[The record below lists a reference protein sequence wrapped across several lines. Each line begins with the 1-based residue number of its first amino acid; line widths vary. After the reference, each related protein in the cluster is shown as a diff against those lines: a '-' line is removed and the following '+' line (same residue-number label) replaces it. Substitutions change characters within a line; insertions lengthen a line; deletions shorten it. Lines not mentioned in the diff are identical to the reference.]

1 MLRGGGLVQEADA
14 RAAYAIT
21 AFAAGVGNLAV
32 VQDVSE
38 SIAADLTIALGRLEA
53 SSKWIQGSPKRW
65 P

>member
-1 MLRGGGLVQEADA
+1 MQEADA

-32 VQDVSE
+32 VQDVSGN
-38 SIAADLTIALGRLEA
+38 IAADLILAFDRLEA
-53 SSKWIQGSPKRW
+53 DGKWIPGSPKRW